1 MQITIQT
8 VLIWVGAGAIV
19 ATAAFWLGY
28 TVRRRIAESKIK
40 TAETIAEKIINEAQ
54 KESDNVKRAAVLEAR
69 DEVLKQKEIIEKE
82 LDTKRKEL
90 RDEENKV
97 YQRKQNI
104 KNRETELERAEQQ
117 LQNRK
122 NAINDRD
129 KALKIKEEKLAKKT
143 EEQNRMLEK
152 ISGLTA
158 DEAKKILMDN
168 LLSQVEHEA
177 ARNIKEIK
185 ERAIQEG
192 EREARNII
200 SQAIQ
205 RCASDHTVET
215 TVSVIELPNDDM
227 KGRII
232 GREGRNIRSIEAECG
247 VDLIVDDTPG
257 AVIISSFDQ
266 VRREIA
272 RQALE
277 KLITDGRIHPG
288 RIEEVVTKC
297 RQEMDEHLVQVGEDT
312 LFEINVSD
320 THADL
325 TKVLGRLKYRTS
337 YGQNVLQHS
346 KEVAYLAGIMAN
358 ELGADYD
365 GARRAGLLHD
375 IGKAVDRDVEGTHA
389 QLGAD
394 MLKKFG
400 ESEKIINAVATHHG
414 NGEPQ
419 SVEAVL
425 VAAADAIS
433 AARPGAR
440 REPLENYI
448 KRITQLEELADS
460 FSGVS
465 KAYAIQAGREIRIIV
480 EQEKMDDTE
489 AAELAYRIAKKIED
503 EMDYPGK
510 IKVVVI
516 RETRAVEYA
525 S

>member
-1 MQITIQT
+1 MHITIQT
-8 VLIWVGAGAIV
+8 VLIWIGAGAAV
-19 ATAAFWLGY
+19 GTAAFWLGY

-40 TAETIAEKIINEAQ
+40 TAETIAEKIIDEAQ
-54 KESDNVKRAAVLEAR
+54 RESENAKRAAVLEAR
-69 DEVLKQKEIIEKE
+69 DEALKQKEIVERE
-82 LDTKRKEL
+82 LESKRKEL
-90 RDEENKV
+90 RDEENRI
-97 YQRKQNI
+97 YQKTQNL
-104 KNRETELERAEQQ
+104 KNRESELGKLDQQ
-117 LQNRK
+117 LQSRK
-122 NAINDRD
+122 NTINDRD
-129 KALKIKEEKLAKKT
+129 KALKIKEEALAKKT
-143 EEQNRMLEK
+143 EEQNRMLERV
-152 ISGLTA
+152 SGMTA
-158 DEAKKILMDN
+158 EEAKKILMDN
-168 LLSQVEHEA
+168 LVSQVEHEA
-177 ARNIKEIK
+177 ARIIKETK

-215 TVSVIELPNDDM
+215 TVSVVELPNDEM

-232 GREGRNIRSIEAECG
+232 GREGRNIRSI
-247 VDLIVDDTPG
+247 
-257 AVIISSFDQ
+257 
-266 VRREIA
+266 IA
-272 RQALE
+272 RRSLE
-277 KLITDGRIHPG
+277 MLITDGRIHPG
-288 RIEEVVTKC
+288 RIEEIVAKC
-297 RQEMDEHLVQVGEDT
+297 RKEMDEHLVQVGEDA

-320 THADL
+320 TRPDL
-325 TKVLGRLKYRTS
+325 AKVLGRLKYRTS
-337 YGQNVLQHS
+337 YGQNVLHHS

-358 ELGADYD
+358 ELGADFD
-365 GARRAGLLHD
+365 DARRAGLLHD
-375 IGKAVDRDVEGTHA
+375 LGKAVDRDVEGTHA

-400 ESEKIINAVATHHG
+400 EPEKVVNAAATHHG
-414 NGEPQ
+414 NGEPT

-440 REPLENYI
+440 REPLEHYI
-448 KRITQLEELADS
+448 KRITELEELADG

-465 KAYAIQAGREIRIIV
+465 KAYAIQAGREVRIIV
-480 EQEKMDDTE
+480 EQERLNDAE
-489 AAELAYRIAKKIED
+489 AAELAYRIAKKIEE